1 MSDDSS
7 AQRIARRIAADLGDA
22 RPGAQLPSSRS
33 RVAQVGVSATTVQRA
48 LGILAAAGTVV
59 SRPGAGTF
67 VADRREPRV
76 RDTTWQDVTLGASL
90 VDTAG
95 LDDVLRVEDAN
106 ARTTVLPMAI
116 AGLSRELRADLNLSA
131 ALARAARRPDVWDR
145 PPLPGLPELRSWF
158 GAQVGADAAEV
169 IITPGGQGALSSIM
183 RAIVPAGE
191 PVLFATP
198 TYPGALAIARS
209 AGQVPVPVPGDE
221 AGIRPDL
228 LDRALERTHARLLYL
243 QPAFANPTGAALALE
258 RRAAVLEVAHRHGLF
273 VIEDDWA
280 RWLGHG
286 ASVPPPLFQDDQH
299 GHVIT
304 VSSLSKAVAPG
315 LRVGAISARG
325 QVAVRLA
332 GLRLVDDFYVS
343 GPLQHAAV
351 EIVTA
356 PAWRRHLRATGRA
369 LGARCAV
376 LLGELARA
384 LPDCPVT
391 RPAGGVSCWFQLP
404 PGVDDVR
411 CAQRALEYGVAIA
424 PGRHYQLGENATN
437 HVRLCFGS
445 VDEAQIPQAV
455 ERFAAAVDSLRS

>member
-1 MSDDSS
+1 
-7 AQRIARRIAADLGDA
+7 
-22 RPGAQLPSSRS
+22 
-33 RVAQVGVSATTVQRA
+33 
-48 LGILAAAGTVV
+48 
-59 SRPGAGTF
+59 
-67 VADRREPRV
+67 
-76 RDTTWQDVTLGASL
+76 
-90 VDTAG
+90 
-95 LDDVLRVEDAN
+95 
-106 ARTTVLPMAI
+106 VLPMAI
-116 AGLSRELRADLNLSA
+116 AGLRGPGRPTGSGRRA
-131 ALARAARRPDVWDR
+131 ARCSARRPDVWDR

-158 GAQVGADAAEV
+158 AAQVGADATDV
-169 IITPGGQGALSSIM
+169 IVTPGGQGALSSIM

-209 AGQVPVPVPGDE
+209 AGQVPVPVPGD
-221 AGIRPDL
+221 AGGILPEL

-243 QPAFANPTGAALALE
+243 QPAFANPTGAALAFE

-286 ASVPPPLFQDDQH
+286 SAVPPPLFQDDRH

-315 LRVGAISARG
+315 LRIGAISARG

-343 GPLQHAAV
+343 GPLQHAAI

-356 PAWRRHLRATGRA
+356 PAWRRHLRATGRT
-369 LGARCAV
+369 LGARCAA

-391 RPAGGVSCWFQLP
+391 QPAGGVSCWLQLP
-404 PGVDDVR
+404 PGVDDVQ
-411 CAQRALEYGVAIA
+411 CTQRALEHGVSIA

-445 VDEAQIPQAV
+445 VDEGQIPVAV
-455 ERFAAAVDSLRS
+455 ERFATAVDSLRT